1 MWEYVFWKQR
11 SPRIVTRFKVHR
23 RRVERII
30 IRRLRSDRLHISEV
44 KAKDILKAYDF
55 NIPAGYLA
63 TSAEEAV
70 EIAERIGFPVAMKI
84 ASPEIG
90 HKTDF
95 GGVKLNMANR
105 QSVRDNYDLMMMRV
119 RQKAPAAI
127 VDGIYLEKMLDR
139 GLEVIL
145 GFKRDPQFGPMLM
158 FGLGGIYVEVLEDVS
173 FYLAPITFD
182 EAMLMLTS
190 SKSYQILVKARGEES
205 VDIQMIA
212 RCLQKISQLSTD
224 FPQIADLE
232 INPLIVGEIGTEPY
246 VADARINLRYGETK
260 KKEV

>member
-1 MWEYVFWKQR
+1 
-11 SPRIVTRFKVHR
+11 
-23 RRVERII
+23 
-30 IRRLRSDRLHISEV
+30 
-44 KAKDILKAYDF
+44 
-55 NIPAGYLA
+55 
-63 TSAEEAV
+63 
-70 EIAERIGFPVAMKI
+70 
-84 ASPEIG
+84 
-90 HKTDF
+90 
-95 GGVKLNMANR
+95 MANR